1 MQRLPPRQRVAL
13 LFVDVMGWA
22 VAEVAT
28 VLGTSPAAINSALQR
43 ARETM
48 RSQAAAGS
56 DSAVEPGERS
66 LVDRYIRAWENRDL
80 DRFVDLR
87 KEDAIYSM
95 PPRPQWSSAEVRSG
109 ASSAK
114 SGPPTPSSAS
124 SKRTPTEVRPSVS
137 TRPHASDRPR
147 AFTRCKSS
155 PSSATASPPSMP
167 SCNVVQGDH
176 ARPTTWNAKRSDRSA
191 AGRRLSRADHALSA
205 DALSDRESGGQ
216 AHGGAGAGVIVIHT
230 PEPARLCLPMVGGMG
245 PAWAAMEA
253 LSRNLSAE
261 FASKGVRSVV
271 LRSTGLPETKT
282 IEVVFGLHAKA
293 IGIPLVQFLAIV
305 ESMTHRKRSST
316 LAEVANAA
324 VFVASDAG
332 SGLTGTVVNLTGGMI
347 VD

>member
-1 MQRLPPRQRVAL
+1 MSFKAITPVPQPGTQGVPIAVLPVDAFLAL
-13 LFVDVMGWA
+13 ITLYLRTHFL
-22 VAEVAT
+22 T
-28 VLGTSPAAINSALQR
+28 
-43 ARETM
+43 AR
-48 RSQAAAGS
+48 AAAK
-56 DSAVEPGERS
+56 R
-66 LVDRYIRAWENRDL
+66 
-80 DRFVDLR
+80 
-87 KEDAIYSM
+87 M
-95 PPRPQWSSAEVRSG
+95 AE
-109 ASSAK
+109 
-114 SGPPTPSSAS
+114 
-124 SKRTPTEVRPSVS
+124 
-137 TRPHASDRPR
+137 
-147 AFTRCKSS
+147 
-155 PSSATASPPSMP
+155 
-167 SCNVVQGDH
+167 
-176 ARPTTWNAKRSDRSA
+176 
-191 AGRRLSRADHALSA
+191 
-205 DALSDRESGGQ
+205 
-216 AHGGAGAGVIVIHT
+216 AGAGVIVIHT

-293 IGIPLVQFLAIV
+293 IGIPLEQFLAIV